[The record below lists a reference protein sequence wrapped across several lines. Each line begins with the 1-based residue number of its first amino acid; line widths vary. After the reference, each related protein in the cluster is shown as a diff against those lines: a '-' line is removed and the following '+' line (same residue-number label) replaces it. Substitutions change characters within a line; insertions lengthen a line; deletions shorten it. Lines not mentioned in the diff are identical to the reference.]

1 MGKNYSSKIPAL
13 FDTGR
18 DIYPIIPYRTK
29 VVEGTLGT
37 INNRVVDFDL
47 QFEDNEVMDLVA
59 IESTM
64 YMTLEIPDTEAENE
78 ASLTMSASLLEDP
91 DPQAVDILG
100 NPATEDTDGGNEFED
115 NASLI
120 WHHEFNLEVIEN
132 AADVSSNAYKT
143 TDHKYFVFPQPY
155 TVARNVQWELNGNSQ
170 DTDRADS
177 CVYLCTL
184 WGRRRKASDAEF
196 KNIIYRQRF

>member
-1 MGKNYSSKIPAL
+1 MAKKYSSRIPSL
-13 FDTGR
+13 YDTDKGV
-18 DIYPIIPYRTK
+18 YPIIPYRTK
-29 VVEGTLGT
+29 LVEGTLGT

-64 YMTLEIPDTEAENE
+64 YMTIEVPDTEAENE
-78 ASLTMSASLLEDP
+78 SSLTMSASLLEDP
-91 DPQAVDILG
+91 DPVNVDILG
-100 NPATEDTDGGNEFED
+100 NPATEDLDGGNEFED

-120 WHHEFNLEVIEN
+120 WHHEFNLESVEN
-132 AADVSSNAYKT
+132 AADVSSTLYKT
-143 TDHKYFVFPQPY
+143 TDHKYFMFPQPY
-155 TVARNVQWELNGNSQ
+155 AVARNVQWEFNGNSQ

-177 CVYLCTL
+177 CIYLMTI
-184 WGRRRKASDAEF
+184 WGRRRKAGDAEF